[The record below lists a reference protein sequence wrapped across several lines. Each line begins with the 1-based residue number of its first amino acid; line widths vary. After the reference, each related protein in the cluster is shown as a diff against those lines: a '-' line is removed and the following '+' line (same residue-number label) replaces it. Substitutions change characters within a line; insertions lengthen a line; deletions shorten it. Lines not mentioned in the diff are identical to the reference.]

1 MIFVLPF
8 FVIYNFFVNFAS
20 WIRVIA
26 MIRSIMIISV
36 LCGLLAFVS
45 CKSDFEVND
54 KWEDAPVIFCV
65 LDTSQSMQYV
75 KVNKGF
81 LGNLPASEMASE
93 SDSLFYDCDVQV
105 KLYRKQGKT
114 ILKKW
119 DFRPV
124 DSIPKESGYFASDRN
139 TIWVG
144 TPELTDGFTYELE
157 VNIDNGRII
166 AKGETQIVNGSRIM
180 VPDARAPKVEL
191 ARYSNDFG
199 IKYTPGTNANLQE
212 TNVYFN
218 YLEIKNTGDTIQKSI
233 QIYNNQAYKTTVN
246 TYTSVELAFS
256 VASFYSS
263 LAAQINAD
271 DETVVKRL
279 VYMDPNSDRKNKQ
292 SLTFTVS
299 SGDENLYTYMQVTKP
314 TSGIAQ
320 DRPIFTNVYIDE
332 SSKLNGG
339 KAYGLVA
346 SRCTVSLSKAV
357 GSETLDSISRGMYTK
372 NLKFPPWTD
381 NYYITHKPYNN

>member
-1 MIFVLPF
+1 
-8 FVIYNFFVNFAS
+8 
-20 WIRVIA
+20 
-26 MIRSIMIISV
+26 MIRNVLIIS
-36 LCGLLAFVS
+36 LLLGMLVSVS

-54 KWEDAPVIFCV
+54 KWEESPSVFCI
-65 LDTSQSMQYV
+65 LDKSQSMQYV
-75 KVNKGF
+75 KVNKSF
-81 LGNLPASEMASE
+81 LGNVPASEMASV

-105 KLYRKQGKT
+105 KLHRKQGKT
-114 ILKKW
+114 VLKTW
-119 DFRPV
+119 NFWAV

-144 TPELTDGFTYELE
+144 RPELTDGFAYELE
-157 VNIDNGRII
+157 VNIDNGRVI
-166 AKGETQIVNGSRIM
+166 AKGETQIVDGCSIV
-180 VPDARAPKVEL
+180 VPDARAPKIDL
-191 ARYSNDFG
+191 ARYSNDYTM
-199 IKYTPGTNANLQE
+199 KYNPGQNANLQE

-218 YLEIKNTGDTIQKSI
+218 YLEIKNTGDTVKKSI
-233 QIYNNQAYKTTVN
+233 NVYNNQAYKTSVN
-246 TYTSVELAFS
+246 TYTAVELAFS

-263 LAAQINAD
+263 LAAQINNN

-279 VYMDPNSDRKNKQ
+279 VNMPDCI
-292 SLTFTVS
+292 TFAVS

-346 SRCTVSLSKAV
+346 SRCTEFRSKAF

-372 NLKFPPWTD
+372 HLKFPPWTD

>member
-1 MIFVLPF
+1 M
-8 FVIYNFFVNFAS
+8 
-20 WIRVIA
+20 
-26 MIRSIMIISV
+26 M
-36 LCGLLAFVS
+36 LAVS
-45 CKSDFEVND
+45 ACKSDFEVND
-54 KWEDAPVIFCV
+54 KWEDSPAIYCV

-75 KVNKGF
+75 KVNKSF
-81 LGNLPASEMASE
+81 LGNLPASEMASV

-105 KLYRKQGKT
+105 KLHRKQGKS
-114 ILKKW
+114 ILKTW
-119 DFRPV
+119 NFWAA

-144 TPELTDGFTYELE
+144 RPELRDGYTYELE

-166 AKGETQIVNGSRIM
+166 AKGETQIVNGSRIT

-191 ARYSNDFG
+191 ARYNNDFS
-199 IKYTPGTNANLQE
+199 IKYTPGANANLQE

-218 YLEIKNTGDTIQKSI
+218 YLEIKNTGDTVKKSI
-233 QIYNNQAYKTTVN
+233 RIYNNQAYKTTVN
-246 TYTSVELAFS
+246 TYTTVELAFS
-256 VASFYSS
+256 VLSFYSS

-279 VYMDPNSDRKNKQ
+279 VCMNHDKNKEQ
-292 SLTFTVS
+292 ALTFVVS

-332 SSKLNGG
+332 SSRLNGG

-346 SRCTVSLSKAV
+346 SRCSVSLSKAL
-357 GSETLDSISRGMYTK
+357 GSETLDSISRGIHTK
-372 NLKFPPWTD
+372 QLKFPPWTD
-381 NYYITHKPYNN
+381 NYYITHKPYDN